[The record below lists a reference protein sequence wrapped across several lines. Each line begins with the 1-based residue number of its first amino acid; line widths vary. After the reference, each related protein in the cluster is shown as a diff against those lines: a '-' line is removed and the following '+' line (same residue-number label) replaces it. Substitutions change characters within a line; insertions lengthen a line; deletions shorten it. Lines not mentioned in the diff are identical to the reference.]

1 MQQLLL
7 IFRHCVQNSI
17 LCFLTMYVIET
28 WEKFFHIPKWIADHH
43 FFFYSIFLRAN
54 CEYHETKKRF
64 FLKLIWTPEF
74 CCTKKWACVQ
84 LLMAEQSDEIL
95 HVNITNFSR
104 KLLNFCIIEWRW
116 WVDKLD
122 SLADSVSNIK
132 KSQDLEEVLN
142 WMIFYLQYIWQLNKH
157 HDLTSIFFL
166 EKKSV
171 WIFNVKFSLEFGASL
186 ALIFLVIT
194 FSIDWC
200 CSRIIL
206 CWRSIIGILRL
217 HKCLLSKVD
226 FFWRSIRFQ

>member
-1 MQQLLL
+1 MQTH
-7 IFRHCVQNSI
+7 FEWWVKSI
-17 LCFLTMYVIET
+17 LTFVNKVKMLGFKVRNNLRNAFLSLTNDEHKNRKSLTLLSHSLFPFPIWNFAPKFLDTVSRIQFFVFLQMYVIET

-132 KSQDLEEVLN
+132 KISRFRGSFKLN
-142 WMIFYLQYIWQLNKH
+142 
-157 HDLTSIFFL
+157 D
-166 EKKSV
+166 
-171 WIFNVKFSLEFGASL
+171 
-186 ALIFLVIT
+186 
-194 FSIDWC
+194 
-200 CSRIIL
+200 IL
-206 CWRSIIGILRL
+206 FTV
-217 HKCLLSKVD
+217 HMTT
-226 FFWRSIRFQ
+226 

>member
-1 MQQLLL
+1 MSLKPEKNS
-7 IFRHCVQNSI
+7 FTFQNGLQTTTI
-17 LCFLTMYVIET
+17 
-28 WEKFFHIPKWIADHH
+28 
-43 FFFYSIFLRAN
+43 FFYSIFLRAN

-166 EKKSV
+166 KKKICMNFQCKILLGIWGFIGSH
-171 WIFNVKFSLEFGASL
+171 ILGNNV
-186 ALIFLVIT
+186 
-194 FSIDWC
+194 
-200 CSRIIL
+200 
-206 CWRSIIGILRL
+206 
-217 HKCLLSKVD
+217 
-226 FFWRSIRFQ
+226 

>member
-1 MQQLLL
+1 MSIKTGSHWLSHSLFPFPIW
-7 IFRHCVQNSI
+7 IFAPK
-17 LCFLTMYVIET
+17 FLDTVSRIQFFVFLQMYVIET

-132 KSQDLEEVLN
+132 KISRFRGSFKLN
-142 WMIFYLQYIWQLNKH
+142 
-157 HDLTSIFFL
+157 D
-166 EKKSV
+166 
-171 WIFNVKFSLEFGASL
+171 
-186 ALIFLVIT
+186 
-194 FSIDWC
+194 
-200 CSRIIL
+200 IL
-206 CWRSIIGILRL
+206 FTV
-217 HKCLLSKVD
+217 HMTT
-226 FFWRSIRFQ
+226 

>member
-1 MQQLLL
+1 MQTH
-7 IFRHCVQNSI
+7 FEWWVKSI
-17 LCFLTMYVIET
+17 LTFVNKVKMLGFKVRNNLRNAFLSLTNDEHKNRKSLTLLSHSLFPFPIWIFAPKFLDTLSRIQFFVFLQCMSLKP
-28 WEKFFHIPKWIADHH
+28 EKNSFTFQNGLQTTT
-43 FFFYSIFLRAN
+43 FFFFSIFLRAN

-132 KSQDLEEVLN
+132 KSQDLEEVFKLN
-142 WMIFYLQYIWQLNKH
+142 
-157 HDLTSIFFL
+157 D
-166 EKKSV
+166 
-171 WIFNVKFSLEFGASL
+171 
-186 ALIFLVIT
+186 
-194 FSIDWC
+194 
-200 CSRIIL
+200 IL
-206 CWRSIIGILRL
+206 FTV
-217 HKCLLSKVD
+217 HMTT
-226 FFWRSIRFQ
+226 

>member
-1 MQQLLL
+1 MSRIQFFVFLQCMSLKPEKNS
-7 IFRHCVQNSI
+7 FTFQNG
-17 LCFLTMYVIET
+17 LQTT
-28 WEKFFHIPKWIADHH
+28 TFFS
-43 FFFYSIFLRAN
+43 YSIFLRAN

-132 KSQDLEEVLN
+132 KKSQDLEEVLN

-166 EKKSV
+166 KK
-171 WIFNVKFSLEFGASL
+171 NLYEFSM
-186 ALIFLVIT
+186 
-194 FSIDWC
+194 
-200 CSRIIL
+200 
-206 CWRSIIGILRL
+206 
-217 HKCLLSKVD
+217 
-226 FFWRSIRFQ
+226 